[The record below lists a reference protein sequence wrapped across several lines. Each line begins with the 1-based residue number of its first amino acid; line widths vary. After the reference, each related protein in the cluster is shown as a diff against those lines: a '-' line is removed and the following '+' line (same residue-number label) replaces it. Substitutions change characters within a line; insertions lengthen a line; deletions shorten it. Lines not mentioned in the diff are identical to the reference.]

1 MRLVAVS
8 IVKNEADI
16 IEAFV
21 RHTRAW
27 VDHHLVFDHDST
39 DGTREIL
46 GALQREGLPLSL
58 FTDDALGNLQQ
69 TRSNELS
76 RLAVTRFAA
85 DWILPLDA
93 DEILTGPGR
102 AALETHLAA
111 AARERPLSLQLVDYV
126 PTAEDDANELNP
138 VLRLRYRQKSP
149 SPTKKLILSSALVQD
164 ARNLTGKGS
173 HEVHRDGELL
183 SDQPLPADFHLS
195 HLALRSPQHQ
205 ALRVVLAEIQKNS
218 RGQAHAGLDT
228 HYRLGYQ
235 TLAEDPEFFFSTLCR
250 PAAKHRLEPITYL
263 GGALRYSQNT
273 AGWPR
278 VARALLPFLD
288 KLAASHGALR
298 DGQSA
303 AHQDASPLRELT
315 AAEIAP
321 LENSHAARYTG
332 FEPLEGWGPS
342 EGPVPEAFLP
352 QFHWGYAP
360 VTRLAVTSPAGG
372 KAHLMVDFLTY
383 SDRQTATVELNG
395 IALGEHAF
403 VRINQRERIHLPLEL
418 RAGAN
423 ELTLRFSQ
431 ALVTPHDPRRL
442 AAIFLRLRVTGAV
455 SP

>member
-21 RHTRAW
+21 RHTHAW
-27 VDHHLVFDHDST
+27 VDHHLIFDHDST

-69 TRSNELS
+69 ARSNELS
-76 RLAVTRFAA
+76 RVAVTRFGA
-85 DWILPLDA
+85 DWVLPLDA

-102 AALETHLAA
+102 ASLEAHLAA
-111 AARERPLSLQLVDYV
+111 ASSDRPLSFHLVDYV
-126 PTAEDDANELNP
+126 PTAEDDANEPNP

-149 SPTKKLILSSALVQD
+149 SPTKKLTLSAALVQD
-164 ARNLTGKGS
+164 TRALTGKGS
-173 HEVHRDGELL
+173 HEVHRDGSLL
-183 SDQPLPADFHLS
+183 PDQPLPADFHLS

-235 TLAEDPEFFFSTLCR
+235 TLAEDPDFFFSTLCR
-250 PAAKHRLEPITYL
+250 PAAKHRLEPIPYL
-263 GGALRYSQNT
+263 GGELRYSHGT
-273 AGWPR
+273 SGWSR

-298 DGQSA
+298 DGQTA
-303 AHQDASPLRELT
+303 THQDASPIRELT
-315 AAEIAP
+315 AAEIPP
-321 LENSHAARYTG
+321 LENSHASRYAG
-332 FEPLEGWGPS
+332 FAALEGWGPQ

-352 QFHWGYAP
+352 EFHWGYAP
-360 VTRLAVTSPAGG
+360 ATCLAVTSPRGG
-372 KAHLMVDFLTY
+372 AAHLMVDFLTY
-383 SDRQTATVELNG
+383 SDRQTVTIELNG
-395 IALGEHAF
+395 TTIGQHAF
-403 VRINQRERIHLPLEL
+403 GRINQRERIHLPLEL
-418 RAGAN
+418 RAGVN
-423 ELTLRFSQ
+423 ELILRYSEG
-431 ALVTPHDPRRL
+431 LVTPRDPRRL

-455 SP
+455 TP